1 MLKINVKNQI
11 SQSRFISEHL
21 KNFWNG
27 GLEKR
32 KSGQKRLFW
41 TLRKLMTKGRESY
54 NRLS

>member
-1 MLKINVKNQI
+1 MLKITVKNQI

>member
-1 MLKINVKNQI
+1 MLKITVKKPD
-11 SQSRFISEHL
+11 FTDL

-41 TLRKLMTKGRESY
+41 TLRKSMTKGQESY